1 MARTHQHALGSKNV
15 TELFA
20 HNTYCYVKQLEV
32 TYRCGLVVCSG
43 VITVP
48 RQLRTD
54 KHISGNRGSGEVAKK
69 RCISSYLLFVCFFLH
84 LRDCLCVTVFGG
96 RLDTWDEFSDINV
109 FGHDTE
115 LEVRECAMKR
125 VCERSRLRST

>member
-69 RCISSYLLFVCFFLH
+69 RCISSYFDTGTKADGTPPGMGKFCCSCVFF
-84 LRDCLCVTVFGG
+84 CICVIACV
-96 RLDTWDEFSDINV
+96 
-109 FGHDTE
+109 
-115 LEVRECAMKR
+115 
-125 VCERSRLRST
+125 

>member
-1 MARTHQHALGSKNV
+1 
-15 TELFA
+15 
-20 HNTYCYVKQLEV
+20 
-32 TYRCGLVVCSG
+32 
-43 VITVP
+43 
-48 RQLRTD
+48 
-54 KHISGNRGSGEVAKK
+54 
-69 RCISSYLLFVCFFLH
+69 
-84 LRDCLCVTVFGG
+84 VTVFGG